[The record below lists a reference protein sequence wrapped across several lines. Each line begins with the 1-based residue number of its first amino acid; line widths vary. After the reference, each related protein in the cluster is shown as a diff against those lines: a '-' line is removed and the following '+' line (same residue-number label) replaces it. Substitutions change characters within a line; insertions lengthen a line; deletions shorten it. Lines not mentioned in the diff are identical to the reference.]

1 MLSLTLICLSMNG
14 VFADS
19 SVDVNL
25 NSTQS
30 EMQSVSLDDFSVSDS
45 NVISN
50 VILEGSDMGVCEK
63 GDYFEVSLSDL
74 NNKPLANETI
84 IFNINGANYTKLT
97 DESGIAKLQINLNV
111 GDYTITSIYLGS
123 DIYNKSSIVN
133 SIHVRDVDTTFVYE
147 GMSND
152 EIQEIINNANQGALI
167 EFVGSSYDNI
177 ALVIDKEL
185 TLVSNV
191 GTVLNGNPSSSVIKI
206 SSQAK
211 NVKISGFNI
220 SGALKGIEVE
230 NVVGPVEISGNAF
243 TNNGIGVSMNNVENI
258 DVLNNNFNCCDVAI
272 SFEESSDVLIKG
284 NIIFKSTDD
293 GIFSKNNNNVEISEN
308 NFTNNGFNGNEERG
322 YAIHLAGSCENMK
335 IVDNY
340 MFNNTNAIYVDAA
353 FENLDISR
361 NSIQYSLWY
370 GIRLGENYRK
380 DSAGNDFSLSDNSI
394 LNSGTFNIVARDTIY
409 YDRDTAVSFSGYN
422 WVGSTSSSFNG
433 VCPKV
438 SVNMYGDSVVVD
450 GDGNAYYVVGIN
462 GQAQSNLPSF
472 IMTVIDN
479 EGTYSV
485 ITVSNGRVQLSM
497 DPNVQGI
504 SIRTPDGKTQY
515 IENSNYDPNWT
526 PEPTPNPD
534 SGDNPSDVSGNGT
547 ASGGSAN
554 QGGSTSVSVSGEG
567 TLSGVVGAISG
578 TIAAAST
585 TTQQQDSSSESSVAP
600 SNSAESDTSSSS
612 ASSRSVAKTVTVD
625 DEVVRI
631 AGIGVI
637 ILIIV
642 LIIAAYYRNDI
653 RDMMNKRKED

>member
-1 MLSLTLICLSMNG
+1 MNG

-84 IFNINGANYTKLT
+84 IFNINGVNYTKLT

-111 GDYTITSIYLGS
+111 GDYTITSSYLGS
-123 DIYNKSSIVN
+123 DIYNQSSIVN

-152 EIQEIINNANQGALI
+152 EIQEIIDNANQGALI
-167 EFVGSSYDNI
+167 EFVGSSYDSI

-211 NVKISGFNI
+211 NVKISGFHI
-220 SGALKGIEVE
+220 SGALKGIEVG

-243 TNNGIGVSMNNVENI
+243 TNNGIGVSINNVENI
-258 DVLNNNFNCCDVAI
+258 DVLNNNFDSCDVAI

-284 NIIFKSTDD
+284 NIIFNSTND
-293 GIFSKNNNNVEISEN
+293 GILSKNNDNVEISGN
-308 NFTNNGFNGNEERG
+308 NFTNNGNEKSS
-322 YAIHLAGSCENMK
+322 YAIQLLGYCENMK
-335 IVDNY
+335 IIDNY

-361 NSIQYSLWY
+361 NSIQLSLWY
-370 GIRLGENYRK
+370 GVRLGENYRK

-394 LNSGTFNIVARDTIY
+394 LNSGDFNIVARDTIY
-409 YDRDTAVSFSGYN
+409 YSQDIAVSFSGYN
-422 WVGSTSSSFNG
+422 WVGSTNSSHNG

-438 SVNMYGDSVVVD
+438 SVNMYSDSIVVD

-472 IMTVIDN
+472 IMTVIDS
-479 EGTYSV
+479 EGVYSV

-497 DPNVQGI
+497 DPNVPGM
-504 SIRTPDGKTQY
+504 SIRTSDGKTQY

-526 PEPTPNPD
+526 PEPAPNPD
-534 SGDNPSDVSGNGT
+534 SGDNPSENTGNGT
-547 ASGGSAN
+547 ASGGSGE
-554 QGGSTSVSVSGEG
+554 QGGSTGASGSGEG
-567 TLSGVVGAISG
+567 TLSGVVGTVSG
-578 TIAAAST
+578 AMAAAS

-600 SNSAESDTSSSS
+600 SNSAESDASSSS
-612 ASSRSVAKTVTVD
+612 ASSRSVAKTLSVD

>member
-84 IFNINGANYTKLT
+84 IFNINGVNYTKLT

-111 GDYTITSIYLGS
+111 GDYTITSSYFGS
-123 DIYNKSSIVN
+123 DIYNQSSIVN

-152 EIQEIINNANQGALI
+152 EIQEIIDNANQGALI

-211 NVKISGFNI
+211 NVKISGFHI
-220 SGALKGIEVE
+220 SGALNGIEVE

-243 TNNGIGVSMNNVENI
+243 TNNGIGVSINNVENI

-284 NIIFKSTDD
+284 NIIFNSTDD
-293 GIFSKNNNNVEISEN
+293 GILSKNNDNVEISGN
-308 NFTNNGFNGNEERG
+308 NFTNNGFSGNEDRG
-322 YAIHLAGSCENMK
+322 YAIRLSGYCENMK
-335 IVDNY
+335 IIDNY

-409 YDRDTAVSFSGYN
+409 YDQDTAVSFSGYN

-438 SVNMYGDSVVVD
+438 SVNMYSDSVVVD

-472 IMTVIDN
+472 IMTVIDS

-497 DPNVQGI
+497 DPNVPGI

-515 IENSNYDPNWT
+515 IENSNYNPNWT
-526 PEPTPNPD
+526 PEPAPNPD
-534 SGDNPSDVSGNGT
+534 SGDNPSENSGNGT
-547 ASGGSAN
+547 ASGGSGE
-554 QGGSTSVSVSGEG
+554 QGGSTGVSGSGEG
-567 TLSGVVGAISG
+567 TLSGVVGTVSG
-578 TIAAAST
+578 AMAAAS
-585 TTQQQDSSSESSVAP
+585 TTQQQDSSSESSVVP
-600 SNSAESDTSSSS
+600 SNSAESDASSSS
-612 ASSRSVAKTVTVD
+612 ASSPSVAKTLSVD

>member
-30 EMQSVSLDDFSVSDS
+30 EMQSINLDDFSVSDS

-50 VILEGSDMGVCEK
+50 VILDGSDMGVCEK

-74 NNKPLANETI
+74 NNKPLTNETI
-84 IFNINGANYTKLT
+84 IFNINGENYTKLT
-97 DESGIAKLQINLNV
+97 DESGIAKLQINLNA

-123 DIYNKSSIVN
+123 DIYNQSSIVN
-133 SIHVRDVDTTFVYE
+133 SIHVRDVDTTFVY

-152 EIQEIINNANQGALI
+152 EIQEIIDNANQGALI

-211 NVKISGFNI
+211 NVKISGFHI

-243 TNNGIGVSMNNVENI
+243 TNNGIGVSINNVENI
-258 DVLNNNFNCCDVAI
+258 GVLNNNFDSCGVAI
-272 SFEESSDVLIKG
+272 SFEESSDVLING
-284 NIIFKSTDD
+284 NIIFNSTDD

-322 YAIHLAGSCENMK
+322 YAIHLGGSCENMK
-335 IVDNY
+335 IIDNY

-547 ASGGSAN
+547 ASGGSGE
-554 QGGSTSVSVSGEG
+554 QDGSTGASGSGEG

-600 SNSAESDTSSSS
+600 SNSAESDASSSS
-612 ASSRSVAKTVTVD
+612 ASSRSVAKTLTVD